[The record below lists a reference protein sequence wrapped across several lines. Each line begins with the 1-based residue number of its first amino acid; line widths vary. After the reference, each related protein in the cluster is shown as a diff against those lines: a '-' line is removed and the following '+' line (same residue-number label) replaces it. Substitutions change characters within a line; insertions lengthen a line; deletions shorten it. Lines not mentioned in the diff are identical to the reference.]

1 MSYDLYFKS
10 RNSGSK
16 IGASDFAGH
25 LRQRKNFTVSDK
37 QAVYQNE
44 VTGVYFVFDLNGA
57 ENEEQPSLLPVS
69 FNLNYY
75 RPHIFG
81 LEAEIEVKLFV
92 KKFDLLVSDPQTDG
106 MGEGEYST
114 EKFLSGWN
122 KGNEFGYRAILQQHP
137 DTSPST
143 LSTAQIESCW
153 RWNHAQ
159 PGLQQ
164 QLGDNVFVPRF
175 MFLLREGK
183 VLTTVVW
190 PDGIP
195 SAIPGADVV
204 LIPRKTVLPKKFFRS
219 PEDQVIASWSEVA
232 PIVEQFPLE
241 QGAVPY
247 RLMRYTEI
255 PSSVLAQLR
264 SFTPTKEKPTGISV
278 DKILNA
284 ELVAKSKPQ

>member
-1 MSYDLYFKS
+1 MSYDLYFNS

-16 IGASDFAGH
+16 IGVKDFAAYFH
-25 LRQRKNFTVSDK
+25 QRKNFEVSDK
-37 QAVYQNE
+37 QTVYQNK
-44 VTGVYFVFDLNGA
+44 VTGVYFVFDLLDT
-57 ENEEQPSLLPVS
+57 ENEEEPSLLPVS

-81 LEAEIEVKLFV
+81 LEAEMEVSSFV
-92 KKFDLLVSDPQTDG
+92 KKFDLLVSDPQMDG

-137 DTSPST
+137 DTNPST
-143 LSTAQIESCW
+143 LPTEQIESCW
-153 RWNHAQ
+153 RWNLAQ
-159 PGLQQ
+159 PDLQQ

-195 SAIPGADVV
+195 SAVPAADVV
-204 LIPRKTVLPKKFFRS
+204 FIPRKTILPKKFFHS
-219 PEDQVIASWSEVA
+219 AEDQVIASWNEVA
-232 PIVEQFPLE
+232 PIIEQFPLE

-247 RLMRYTEI
+247 RLMRYTKI
-255 PSSVLAQLR
+255 PSTVLAQLR
-264 SFTPTKEKPTGISV
+264 SLTPTKEKPTGISV
-278 DKILNA
+278 DNILNA
-284 ELVAKSKPQ
+284 ELVAKSRAK